1 VLSSRWHLLT
11 PPVRPSKPSFFPRG
25 GSSNTNTNTNTTST
39 LSTPC
44 IGIDL
49 GTTYSCCG
57 VWRNDRVEICPNDQ
71 GSRITPSYVSFSHDG
86 TRLTGDAA
94 KNAAPSNPT
103 NTVFD
108 VKRLIGRKYKDPS
121 VQSDKKLFPY
131 EIVEDKDGKPSVKV
145 MVGTEQKMMSPEEVS
160 GMVRTR
166 TPQGC

>member
-1 VLSSRWHLLT
+1 
-11 PPVRPSKPSFFPRG
+11 
-25 GSSNTNTNTNTTST
+25 
-39 LSTPC
+39 
-44 IGIDL
+44 
-49 GTTYSCCG
+49 
-57 VWRNDRVEICPNDQ
+57 VEICPNDQ

-160 GMVRTR
+160 GMVRTPH
-166 TPQGC
+166 TPRLLTQPPPHTSVCGPTSSALRLMSPHSFIISSGAPA